1 MINKFIEG
9 FKKKEVKIV
18 FLVAPSG
25 SGKTK
30 FLQDLSQKESLPYIS
45 LNGELSKKIS
55 ELPSDDKNWD
65 TILSDIINSQTGD
78 IILLDNTELLFTRDF
93 NINPIR
99 LLKNQSQKKVI
110 IMSWNGEY
118 NGINLIYGSPG
129 DMDYRT
135 FPTNDLNGIEIV
147 KISDLR

>member
-1 MINKFIEG
+1 MLNTFIDG
-9 FKKKEVKIV
+9 VLKKGGKTI

-30 FLQDLSQKESLPYIS
+30 FLLNLSQKEKLPYIS
-45 LNGELSKKIS
+45 LNVELSKKIN
-55 ELPSDDKNWD
+55 ELTIDDKDWE
-65 TILSDIINSQTGD
+65 IFLSDIINGQKGD

-99 LLKNQSQKKVI
+99 LLKNQSRKKVI

-129 DMDYRT
+129 DMDYRN
-135 FPTNDLNGIEIV
+135 FSKNDLNEIEIV